1 MHVDLLLPFIA
12 KVANCSLQNSTLTS
26 DMKRAIVRPSLKK
39 LSLDY
44 QLYKNHRPI
53 SNLMFLSKCCEKV
66 VASQFIS
73 HLRENKLEEIFQ
85 SDYKV
90 GHSTESA
97 LLRVHNDVLCA
108 LDDERCVMLVL
119 LDLSAAFDT
128 VDHGILLSRLSQCI
142 GVQGS
147 AYTWFE
153 SYLYSRSQFVQIR
166 DTSSS
171 DRQLTCGL
179 PQVSVLGPILY
190 LLYTSPLGAILRRHG
205 VGFHIYAD
213 DTQLYL
219 SMKTTKVEDVVSA
232 RIRVEVCLRELNQW
246 MLLSNVRLNNKTE
259 LLVLHAKHRPK
270 QPLDSITVG
279 DATVEP
285 TSSARNIG
293 AAFEDTMSF
302 EEHVNELC
310 RTAFYHIRNISR
322 IRPCLSIDSTKTL
335 VPALVTSRLDHCNSL
350 LFGLPDYLIQRLQYI
365 LNAAAKVITGKR
377 KFDHVTPLLI
387 KLHWLPVRQRI
398 VFKILLDTFKALR
411 GATPTYL
418 TELISPYVPRR
429 ALRSADQLLLE
440 QPTHK
445 LKLIGLRAFSVCAPY
460 LWNSLPFEIK
470 SSASVSIFKAKLK
483 TYLFRQAYF

>member
-1 MHVDLLLPFIA
+1 
-12 KVANCSLQNSTLTS
+12 
-26 DMKRAIVRPSLKK
+26 
-39 LSLDY
+39 
-44 QLYKNHRPI
+44 
-53 SNLMFLSKCCEKV
+53 MFLSKCCEKV
-66 VASQFIS
+66 VESQFIS
-73 HLRENKLEEIFQ
+73 HLRENKLEETFQ
-85 SDYKV
+85 SAYKM

-108 LDDERCVMLVL
+108 LDEGRCVMLVL

-128 VDHGILLSRLSQCI
+128 VDHGILLSRLSHSF

-153 SYLYSRSQFVQIR
+153 SYLSSRSQFVQFR

-179 PQVSVLGPILY
+179 PQGSVLGPILY
-190 LLYTSPLGAILRRHG
+190 LVYSSPLGAILRRHG
-205 VGFHIYAD
+205 VGFHMYAD

-219 SMKTTKVEDVVSA
+219 DMKTTKVEDIVSA
-232 RIRVEVCLRELNQW
+232 RTRVEVCLRELNQW
-246 MLLSNVRLNNKTE
+246 MPLNNLRLNNDKTE

-270 QPLDSITVG
+270 PPLDSITVG

-293 AAFEDTMSF
+293 VVFDDTMSF
-302 EEHVNELC
+302 EKHVNELC

-335 VPALVTSRLDHCNSL
+335 VHALVTSRLDHCNAL
-350 LFGLPDYLIQRLQYI
+350 LYGLPGYLIQRLQYV
-365 LNAAAKVITGKR
+365 LNAAAIIITCKR

-387 KLHWLPVRQRI
+387 ELHWLPVRQRI
-398 VFKILLDTFKALR
+398 VFKILLYTFKALH

-418 TELISPYVPRR
+418 TELIRPYIPRR

-440 QPTHK
+440 QSTHK

>member
-1 MHVDLLLPFIA
+1 
-12 KVANCSLQNSTLTS
+12 
-26 DMKRAIVRPSLKK
+26 
-39 LSLDY
+39 
-44 QLYKNHRPI
+44 
-53 SNLMFLSKCCEKV
+53 MFLSKCCEKV
-66 VASQFIS
+66 VASQFIY

-85 SDYKV
+85 SAYKV

-108 LDDERCVMLVL
+108 LDDGRCVMLVL

-153 SYLYSRSQFVQIR
+153 SYLSSRSQFVQIR

-179 PQVSVLGPILY
+179 PQGSVLGPILY
-190 LLYTSPLGAILRRHG
+190 LVYTSPLGAILRRHG
-205 VGFHIYAD
+205 VGFHTFAD
-213 DTQLYL
+213 DTQLHL

-232 RIRVEVCLRELNQW
+232 RTRVEVCLRELNQW
-246 MLLSNVRLNNKTE
+246 MLLNNLRLNNDKTE

-270 QPLDSITVG
+270 PPLDSITVG

-293 AAFEDTMSF
+293 AVFDDTMSF

-335 VPALVTSRLDHCNSL
+335 VHALVTSRLDHCNSL
-350 LFGLPDYLIQRLQYI
+350 LYGLPDYLIQRLQYVM
-365 LNAAAKVITGKR
+365 NAAAKVITCKR

-387 KLHWLPVRQRI
+387 ELH
-398 VFKILLDTFKALR
+398 
-411 GATPTYL
+411 
-418 TELISPYVPRR
+418 
-429 ALRSADQLLLE
+429 
-440 QPTHK
+440 
-445 LKLIGLRAFSVCAPY
+445 
-460 LWNSLPFEIK
+460 
-470 SSASVSIFKAKLK
+470 
-483 TYLFRQAYF
+483 